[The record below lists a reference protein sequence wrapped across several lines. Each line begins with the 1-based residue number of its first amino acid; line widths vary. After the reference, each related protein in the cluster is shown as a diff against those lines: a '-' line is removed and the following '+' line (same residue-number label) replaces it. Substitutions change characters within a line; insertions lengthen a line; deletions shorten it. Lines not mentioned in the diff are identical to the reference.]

1 MSVDSV
7 RSEGPADHK
16 FAEWCATPA
25 EDRLQYLVGG
35 GGAGASM
42 TKDRQSENT
51 ALADDI
57 TPVNNYTFD
66 SDDSND
72 DDEVLQRIIEQSKQ
86 DNQISDE
93 EKTKLAVEQS
103 KLDLLP
109 METLDE
115 NEQLEVAIK
124 MSLGATFNK
133 INHAR
138 IPPVS
143 QRSDHEIFKSSSS
156 TPLVLTPPL
165 SVSPP
170 SHPDTDQ
177 SVRPK
182 TTRPT
187 SLVSQPRI
195 TIPDDL
201 STSFPPGAVVGF
213 TYWKRVLKYLDVN
226 DYKSVDLEEYYG
238 KLNQEELSSVTTA
251 VKVAKVLRN
260 SVKEVTCKRK
270 GGKKS
275 MHSDFYKLCKKIE
288 FLSEPKNVECE
299 KKETDV
305 EYVEVY
311 NSFRPS
317 VSAAISAKRLEQIEV
332 LSESENEHEVAVECK
347 TEIVGGPVR
356 GRGPTA
362 TLWVSR
368 IT

>member
-1 MSVDSV
+1 MEEDAALKSLLEFLQKYTNCVILGVD
-7 RSEGPADHK
+7 
-16 FAEWCATPA
+16 
-25 EDRLQYLVGG
+25 ED
-35 GGAGASM
+35 
-42 TKDRQSENT
+42 T
-51 ALADDI
+51 
-57 TPVNNYTFD
+57 
-66 SDDSND
+66 
-72 DDEVLQRIIEQSKQ
+72 
-86 DNQISDE
+86 
-93 EKTKLAVEQS
+93 
-103 KLDLLP
+103 
-109 METLDE
+109 
-115 NEQLEVAIK
+115 VAILMK
-124 MSLGATFNK
+124 KLNIVDREKVT
-133 INHAR
+133 
-138 IPPVS
+138 
-143 QRSDHEIFKSSSS
+143 
-156 TPLVLTPPL
+156 
-165 SVSPP
+165 
-170 SHPDTDQ
+170 
-177 SVRPK
+177 
-182 TTRPT
+182 
-187 SLVSQPRI
+187 
-195 TIPDDL
+195 
-201 STSFPPGAVVGF
+201 VVGF

-356 GRGPTA
+356 VRGPTA

>member
-1 MSVDSV
+1 M
-7 RSEGPADHK
+7 RRR
-16 FAEWCATPA
+16 T
-25 EDRLQYLVGG
+25 
-35 GGAGASM
+35 
-42 TKDRQSENT
+42 
-51 ALADDI
+51 
-57 TPVNNYTFD
+57 
-66 SDDSND
+66 
-72 DDEVLQRIIEQSKQ
+72 
-86 DNQISDE
+86 
-93 EKTKLAVEQS
+93 KTK
-103 KLDLLP
+103 
-109 METLDE
+109 
-115 NEQLEVAIK
+115 
-124 MSLGATFNK
+124 
-133 INHAR
+133 
-138 IPPVS
+138 
-143 QRSDHEIFKSSSS
+143 
-156 TPLVLTPPL
+156 
-165 SVSPP
+165 
-170 SHPDTDQ
+170 
-177 SVRPK
+177 
-182 TTRPT
+182 
-187 SLVSQPRI
+187 
-195 TIPDDL
+195 
-201 STSFPPGAVVGF
+201 
-213 TYWKRVLKYLDVN
+213 
-226 DYKSVDLEEYYG
+226 YYG